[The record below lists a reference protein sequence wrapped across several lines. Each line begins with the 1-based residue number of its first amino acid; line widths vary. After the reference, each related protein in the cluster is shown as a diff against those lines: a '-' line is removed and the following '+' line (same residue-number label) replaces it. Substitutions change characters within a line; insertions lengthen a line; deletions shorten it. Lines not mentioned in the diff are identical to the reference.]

1 MNTQH
6 QNQESLMDLIQ
17 EAVIRKGK
25 SRDIDV
31 GWALVGGLA
40 LVFVCMLIGGRE
52 GMLLFGVVVVMS
64 AVLGLV
70 AWITK

>member
-1 MNTQH
+1 MAI
-6 QNQESLMDLIQ
+6 LITSKKQ
-17 EAVIRKGK
+17 QTANK
-25 SRDIDV
+25 SSATAPAPDAPIEW

-52 GMLLFGVVVVMS
+52 GMLLFGVVVGLS
-64 AVLGLV
+64 SFLGLV